1 MRIVLDTNVVI
12 SGLLWRGTPHQLLQA
27 IHQRSDVRVFTSQAL
42 LEELTDVL
50 TRPAAT
56 KQLAAIGKTAREVLA
71 DFMDAVELVEPTNVP
86 SVVTTDP
93 DDDHVI
99 AAAVAAQAE
108 LVVSGDRDL
117 LAVSAYQEIAIAS
130 PAEALARVIAA

>member
-1 MRIVLDTNVVI
+1 VI

-27 IHQRSDVRVFTSQAL
+27 IRQRSEVRVFSSQAL
-42 LEELTDVL
+42 LEELADVL

-56 KQLAAIGKTAREVLA
+56 KHLSVIGKTAREVLA
-71 DFMDAVELVEPTNVP
+71 DFVEAVELVEPTNVP
-86 SVVTTDP
+86 RVVTTAP

-99 AAAVAAQAE
+99 AAAVAAQGE

-117 LAVSAYQEIAIAS
+117 LALSAYQEITIVS
-130 PAEALARVIAA
+130 SAEALARLIAA